1 MWKVERYNKHGGIEK
16 GKYRVDLPFMNNCI
30 VVCQLILNN
39 DHALYVNY
47 LKQGWSDCFQK

>member
-16 GKYRVDLPFMNNCI
+16 GKYRVDLPFMNNGI

-39 DHALYVNY
+39 DHALYCQ
-47 LKQGWSDCFQK
+47 LPEAGME

>member
-39 DHALYVNY
+39 DYALYCQ
-47 LKQGWSDCFQK
+47 LPEAGME